1 MDGFALLEGR
11 GGMEGL
17 ALPFGLG
24 GIEGLA
30 LPVDLGGK
38 ALPTGC
44 LGGLAP
50 LLAGLL
56 AGSLVVVE

>member
-1 MDGFALLEGR
+1 MEGFALPVGL

-17 ALPFGLG
+17 ALPVGLG
-24 GIEGLA
+24 GMEGL
-30 LPVDLGGK
+30 